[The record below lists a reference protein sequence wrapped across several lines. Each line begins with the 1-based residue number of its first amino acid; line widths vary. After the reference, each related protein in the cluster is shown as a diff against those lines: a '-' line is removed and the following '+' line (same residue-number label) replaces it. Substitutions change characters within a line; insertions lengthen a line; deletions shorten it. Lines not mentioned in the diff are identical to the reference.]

1 VLGVFLSRTKM
12 KIDRL
17 LNLASSPGDLSI
29 FLAKEVEE
37 GLEPLTKRIER
48 LEKKVDMLILLL
60 KSIDENLKKLQPL
73 YDLIIK
79 LPFFK
84 K

>member
-1 VLGVFLSRTKM
+1 MKIGKVLGDLVESG
-12 KIDRL
+12 D
-17 LNLASSPGDLSI
+17 PGAY
-29 FLAKEVEE
+29 LAKELEE
-37 GLEPLTKRIER
+37 GLEPITKRVER
-48 LEKKVDMLILLL
+48 LEKKVDMLILLM

-73 YDLIIK
+73 YELLLK

>member
-1 VLGVFLSRTKM
+1 MVESG
-12 KIDRL
+12 D
-17 LNLASSPGDLSI
+17 PGAYLKQE
-29 FLAKEVEE
+29 LEE
-37 GLEPLTKRIER
+37 GLEPITKRIER

-60 KSIDENLKKLQPL
+60 KSIDDNLKKLQPL
-73 YDLIIK
+73 YDLIVK

>member
-1 VLGVFLSRTKM
+1 MNFDGIVKGIAQSGDPGAYIKQEISEGISPIT
-12 KIDRL
+12 DRV
-17 LNLASSPGDLSI
+17 D
-29 FLAKEVEE
+29 
-37 GLEPLTKRIER
+37 R
-48 LEKKVDMLILLL
+48 LEKKIDMLILLM

-73 YDLIIK
+73 YDLIVK

>member
-1 VLGVFLSRTKM
+1 M
-12 KIDRL
+12 KIGKL
-17 LNLASSPGDLSI
+17 VGDLVESGDPGAYI
-29 FLAKEVEE
+29 KQELEE
-37 GLEPLTKRIER
+37 GLEPITKRIER

-60 KSIDENLKKLQPL
+60 RSIDENLKKLQPL

>member
-1 VLGVFLSRTKM
+1 M
-12 KIDRL
+12 KIGKL
-17 LNLASSPGDLSI
+17 VGDLVESGDPGAYI
-29 FLAKEVEE
+29 KQELEE
-37 GLEPLTKRIER
+37 GLEPITKRIER

-60 KSIDENLKKLQPL
+60 KSIDDNLKKLQPL
-73 YDLIIK
+73 YDLVIR